1 MSSSH
6 NLTRGSQL
14 SQNRTTDAPANE
26 GSSEKE
32 TVPEPKILEEHSKG
46 DGSAREN
53 ELQGEDVR
61 KHSEE
66 EEKENKEMNP
76 KVFLEVVILICVN
89 MLNYMDRFTIAG
101 VLTNIQAFFDIND
114 ADGGL
119 LQSVFI
125 TFFMFCSPVFG
136 FLGDRYNRKWVMI
149 AGMAIWEAAVFAS
162 TFVPRNRFWLF
173 ALFRGV
179 FGIGEASYATIAP
192 SVIADMFTGHNRS
205 RMLMIFYFAIPFG
218 SGLGFIVGSK
228 VAALTG
234 QWEWG
239 IRITVI
245 FGIIFL
251 LLIIVFIEEP
261 ERGAAERQKGE
272 IATAVAATSYWD
284 DMKAL
289 VTNLTYVFGTVGCT
303 ALVFMV
309 GTLSWWAPTTIEH
322 SDAHKLGLNSTNM
335 LDPDSKAKT
344 NLIFGAITCV
354 GGIVGVG
361 LGSTLSMMLRS
372 GYGPFKLVR
381 TTRSDPII
389 CGVGALIGV
398 PALYFSL
405 QFILIDMT
413 VAWVCSFDI
422 A

>member
-1 MSSSH
+1 
-6 NLTRGSQL
+6 LL
-14 SQNRTTDAPANE
+14 KAP
-26 GSSEKE
+26 
-32 TVPEPKILEEHSKG
+32 
-46 DGSAREN
+46 
-53 ELQGEDVR
+53 LQ
-61 KHSEE
+61 
-66 EEKENKEMNP
+66 
-76 KVFLEVVILICVN
+76 
-89 MLNYMDRFTIAG
+89 
-101 VLTNIQAFFDIND
+101 
-114 ADGGL
+114 
-119 LQSVFI
+119 
-125 TFFMFCSPVFG
+125 
-136 FLGDRYNRKWVMI
+136 
-149 AGMAIWEAAVFAS
+149 
-162 TFVPRNRFWLF
+162 RFWLF

-361 LGSTLSMMLRS
+361 LGSTLSMVRLPNHITS
-372 GYGPFKLVR
+372 GCPLSILASRCSAAV
-381 TTRSDPII
+381 T
-389 CGVGALIGV
+389 V
-398 PALYFSL
+398 PLNWFGLHDRIQLSVELAHLLECQLYISL
-405 QFILIDMT
+405 
-413 VAWVCSFDI
+413 SNSS
-422 A
+422 